1 MKLKTIFCIGM
12 FAFSSFSFSNEKS
25 IAECA
30 KIEDPNLR
38 LKCYDSFLLSSPPQ
52 EKKVSSPP
60 QEKKVSAP
68 SMEKAENYY
77 KPPPNKIT
85 IEPIQSVEPS
95 QELKQAQIKIQET
108 ESELKK
114 VKSELKKAQEIE
126 KQLRK
131 EDKDVLGTIVSV
143 RKTGNY
149 KIDIT
154 LDNGQVWRSVESVY
168 NRLPVKKS
176 QKVIISKA
184 AISGH
189 ILRVTGKKVAIRV
202 RKIS

>member
-1 MKLKTIFCIGM
+1 MKLKAIFCIGM
-12 FAFSSFSFSNEKS
+12 FALSSFSFSNEKS
-25 IAECA
+25 IEECA

-38 LKCYDSFLLSSPPQ
+38 LKCYDSFLLSSAPQ
-52 EKKVSSPP
+52 EKK
-60 QEKKVSAP
+60 ESAP
-68 SMEKAENYY
+68 SMERAENYY

-184 AISGH
+184 VISGH
-189 ILRVTGKKVAIRV
+189 ILKVTGKKVAIRV

>member
-1 MKLKTIFCIGM
+1 MKLKAIFCIGM
-12 FAFSSFSFSNEKS
+12 FALSSFSFSNEKS
-25 IAECA
+25 IEECA
-30 KIEDPNLR
+30 KIEDPTLR
-38 LKCYDSFLLSSPPQ
+38 LKCYDSFLLSSAPQ
-52 EKKVSSPP
+52 EKK
-60 QEKKVSAP
+60 ESAP

-77 KPPPNKIT
+77 KPPPNKII
-85 IEPIQSVEPS
+85 IEPIQSAEPS

-143 RKTGNY
+143 KKTGNY

-184 AISGH
+184 VFSGH
-189 ILRVTGKKVAIRV
+189 ILKVTGKKVAIRV

>member
-1 MKLKTIFCIGM
+1 MKLKAIFCIGM
-12 FAFSSFSFSNEKS
+12 FALSSFSFSNEKS
-25 IAECA
+25 IEECA
-30 KIEDPNLR
+30 KIEDPTLR
-38 LKCYDSFLLSSPPQ
+38 LKCYDSFLLSSAPQ
-52 EKKVSSPP
+52 EKK
-60 QEKKVSAP
+60 ESAP

-77 KPPPNKIT
+77 KPPPNKII
-85 IEPIQSVEPS
+85 IEPIQSAEPS

-184 AISGH
+184 LVSGH
-189 ILRVTGKKVAIRV
+189 ILKVTGKKVAIRV

>member
-1 MKLKTIFCIGM
+1 MKLKAIFCIGM
-12 FAFSSFSFSNEKS
+12 FALSSFSFLNEKS
-25 IAECA
+25 IEECT

-38 LKCYDSFLLSSPPQ
+38 LKCYDSFLLSSAPQ
-52 EKKVSSPP
+52 EKK
-60 QEKKVSAP
+60 ESAP
-68 SMEKAENYY
+68 SMERAENYY

-85 IEPIQSVEPS
+85 IDPIKSAEPS

-108 ESELKK
+108 ESELQK
-114 VKSELKKAQEIE
+114 VKNELKKAQEIE

-143 RKTGNY
+143 KKTGNY

-184 AISGH
+184 VISGH
-189 ILRVTGKKVAIRV
+189 ILKVTGKKVAIRV

>member
-1 MKLKTIFCIGM
+1 M
-12 FAFSSFSFSNEKS
+12 FALSSFSFSNEKS
-25 IAECA
+25 IEECA
-30 KIEDPNLR
+30 KIEDPTLR
-38 LKCYDSFLLSSPPQ
+38 LKCYDSFLLSSAPQ
-52 EKKVSSPP
+52 EKK
-60 QEKKVSAP
+60 ESAP

-77 KPPPNKIT
+77 KPPPNKII
-85 IEPIQSVEPS
+85 IEPIQSAEPS

-184 AISGH
+184 LVSGH
-189 ILRVTGKKVAIRV
+189 ILKVTGKKVAIRV

>member
-1 MKLKTIFCIGM
+1 MKKSINIGIIGLGYWGPNLLRNFQSLNQCRVTFLCDKNKEILKKLKHRNPTVAITKDYKELIRSENVDAVVISTPIKTHYEIALECIKNKKHIFV
-12 FAFSSFSFSNEKS
+12 EK
-25 IAECA
+25 
-30 KIEDPNLR
+30 PLT
-38 LKCYDSFLLSSPPQ
+38 DS
-52 EKKVSSPP
+52 V
-60 QEKKVSAP
+60 
-68 SMEKAENYY
+68 
-77 KPPPNKIT
+77 
-85 IEPIQSVEPS
+85 
-95 QELKQAQIKIQET
+95 
-108 ESELKK
+108 
-114 VKSELKKAQEIE
+114 KKAQEIE

-143 RKTGNY
+143 KKTGNY

>member
-12 FAFSSFSFSNEKS
+12 FALSSFSFSNEKS
-25 IAECA
+25 IEECA
-30 KIEDPNLR
+30 KIEDPTLR
-38 LKCYDSFLLSSPPQ
+38 LKCYDSFLLSSAPQ
-52 EKKVSSPP
+52 EKK
-60 QEKKVSAP
+60 ESAP

-77 KPPPNKIT
+77 KPPPNKII
-85 IEPIQSVEPS
+85 IEPIKSAEPS

-108 ESELKK
+108 ESELQK

-184 AISGH
+184 VISGH
-189 ILRVTGKKVAIRV
+189 ILKVTGKKVAIRV

>member
-1 MKLKTIFCIGM
+1 MKLKAIFCIGM
-12 FAFSSFSFSNEKS
+12 FALSSFSFSNEKS
-25 IAECA
+25 IEECA
-30 KIEDPNLR
+30 KIEDPTLR
-38 LKCYDSFLLSSPPQ
+38 LKCYDSFLLSSAPQ
-52 EKKVSSPP
+52 EKK
-60 QEKKVSAP
+60 ESAP

-77 KPPPNKIT
+77 KPPPNKII
-85 IEPIQSVEPS
+85 IEPIQSAEPS

-184 AISGH
+184 VFSGH
-189 ILRVTGKKVAIRV
+189 ILKVTGKKVAIRV